1 MAYKRSLKIR
11 VNAPE
16 DILNSESNAIFDEW
30 VESGKISSSG
40 VETDPDDSNN
50 IITYLVFRNQSEC
63 EQYFDLL
70 TANMTDGV
78 DNTNFTIIETTNEY
92 I

>member
-40 VETDPDDSNN
+40 VEADPDDSNN

>member
-30 VESGKISSSG
+30 VESGKISSHG
-40 VETDPDDSNN
+40 VEADPDDSNN

>member
-11 VNAPE
+11 VDAPE
-16 DILNSESNAIFDEW
+16 NILNSKSNAIFDEW
-30 VESGKISSSG
+30 VESGKILQTG
-40 VETDPDDSNN
+40 VDEDPDDSNN
-50 IITYLVFRNQSEC
+50 IITYLTFNNEAEC

-78 DNTNFTIIETTNEY
+78 DNTNFTIIETINEH